1 MAWCTRHGDGDAAV
15 GWSRPLPAD
24 RGLRRVNFWARQT
37 APATR
42 FHYDIT
48 DIEDDTGR
56 RGRISAVVLG
66 RAGEPLPCIVTHRTA
81 DPVNMGTSMCI
92 HCRPL
97 RVTEEEMVV
106 TPIEK
111 AHNNAAA
118 LIVAAAEK
126 AGLLREVA
134 EALCFFDK
142 SANPLCACA
151 LRDEIVEQLD
161 DLICTPALVMES
173 FHGEG
178 FSPRP
183 PSDAE
188 LEPYLKIE

>member
-1 MAWCTRHGDGDAAV
+1 
-15 GWSRPLPAD
+15 
-24 RGLRRVNFWARQT
+24 
-37 APATR
+37 
-42 FHYDIT
+42 
-48 DIEDDTGR
+48 
-56 RGRISAVVLG
+56 
-66 RAGEPLPCIVTHRTA
+66 
-81 DPVNMGTSMCI
+81 MCI

-97 RVTEEEMVV
+97 RVTDEEMAV

-118 LIVAAAEK
+118 LIVEAAEK
-126 AGLLREVA
+126 AGLLREMA

-142 SANPLCACA
+142 SANPLFGCGACA
-151 LRDEIVEQLD
+151 LRDEIAEQLD

-178 FSPRP
+178 FSPAP